1 MAPDG
6 DQGVDYICINKGNFE
21 MFLRELLLVKSYRV
35 EVYTKSSPSSEW
47 VAEFKGSPG
56 NLIQF
61 ENLLFNNTE
70 MVVGSSIISVN
81 MKQNGQQK
89 VSWSKL
95 FIPLLSLI
103 WFWLTCFDFIPLV
116 RWNCVRRA
124 KWANIFGHRIRW
136 QWFLVGIGSNNSA
149 ARAKRSGVAI
159 SGQWIWKHCQATWT
173 Q

>member
-35 EVYTKSSPSSEW
+35 EVYTKSGPSSEW

-89 VSWSKL
+89 VSYQFS
-95 FIPLLSLI
+95 FAFFS
-103 WFWLTCFDFIPLV
+103 
-116 RWNCVRRA
+116 
-124 KWANIFGHRIRW
+124 
-136 QWFLVGIGSNNSA
+136 S
-149 ARAKRSGVAI
+149 
-159 SGQWIWKHCQATWT
+159 
-173 Q
+173 